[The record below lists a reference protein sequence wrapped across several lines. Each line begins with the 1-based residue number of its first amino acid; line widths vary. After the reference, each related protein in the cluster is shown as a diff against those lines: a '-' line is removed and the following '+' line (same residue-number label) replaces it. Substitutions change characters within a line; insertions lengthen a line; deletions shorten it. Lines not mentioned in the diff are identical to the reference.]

1 MCDGKLMYL
10 EMTALMTYH
19 DPGEKKKNKRS
30 ATAFNL
36 FGIAN
41 EQLQITC
48 SAFTIT
54 ILWKVMHKH
63 NNNKSQ

>member
-1 MCDGKLMYL
+1 MYL
-10 EMTALMTYH
+10 KMTALMTYH

-41 EQLQITC
+41 DQLQITC
-48 SAFTIT
+48 LAFTIT
-54 ILWKVMHKH
+54 MLSKVMH
-63 NNNKSQ
+63 NINKTQS